1 MASCEVRS
9 NKAKIDLYYRPGSP
23 PCRAV
28 RLVAAALGIDLNL
41 KLVDLHGGEHLKP
54 EYLKLNPQHTI
65 PTMVDEGFSLW
76 ESRAIMAYLVN
87 KYGKNDSL
95 YPKDP
100 KARALVDQ
108 RLYFDFGTLSMSF
121 TDYFYPM
128 LFAGAPE
135 DKSKYD
141 KIAVGFDLLEI
152 FLEGQKYVAGSQ
164 LTIADLA
171 LIVTVSNFELI
182 KYDISKYKNVSRW
195 ATKIKEEATGYADCN
210 GEGLKAFQELI
221 DHLMKK

>member
-1 MASCEVRS
+1 
-9 NKAKIDLYYRPGSP
+9 
-23 PCRAV
+23 
-28 RLVAAALGIDLNL
+28 
-41 KLVDLHGGEHLKP
+41 
-54 EYLKLNPQHTI
+54 
-65 PTMVDEGFSLW
+65 
-76 ESRAIMAYLVN
+76 MAYLVN
-87 KYGKNDSL
+87 QYGKNDSL

-152 FLEGQKYVAGSQ
+152 FLEGQKYIAGSQ

-171 LIVTVSNFELI
+171 LIVTVSNFEVRI
-182 KYDISKYKNVSRW
+182 KTTFNS
-195 ATKIKEEATGYADCN
+195 
-210 GEGLKAFQELI
+210 
-221 DHLMKK
+221 